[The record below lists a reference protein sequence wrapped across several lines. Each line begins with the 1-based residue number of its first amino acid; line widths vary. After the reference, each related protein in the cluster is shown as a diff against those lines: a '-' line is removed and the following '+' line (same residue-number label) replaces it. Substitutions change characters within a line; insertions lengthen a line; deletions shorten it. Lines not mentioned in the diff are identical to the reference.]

1 MIQLTL
7 NFAKIA
13 PMLTTTFEA
22 TLLQSLKTSKQ
33 QKQKKSQNDDD
44 DVSLTLTSTS
54 K

>member
-22 TLLQSLKTSKQ
+22 TLLQSLTTKM
-33 QKQKKSQNDDD
+33 KKSQNDDD
-44 DVSLTLTSTS
+44 DVSLTLTSIS